1 MEENFFR
8 GLEHNESEIEKETVN
23 IIPLG
28 ILFQDIDLLKGLE
41 DLALD
46 RAAGVDVVAG
56 AGTAVN
62 TATVELSEG
71 TNTNAGAKV
80 DVAGNRGY
88 KKRVSKGGIRGAN
101 GCQVL
106 LTSVDVEPVRV
117 IGSKL
122 FVGASLDNVDPL
134 GDLKL
139 ASALEIGGV
148 GLDEFCRETGSVKW
162 QWRVDGEWSGSSVDR
177 IR

>member
-1 MEENFFR
+1 LY
-8 GLEHNESEIEKETVN
+8 GLFVLLNESHGDTVK
-23 IIPLG
+23 ITTTVLRDSATTLG
-28 ILFQDIDLLKGLE
+28 ILFQNIDLLKGLE

-80 DVAGNRGY
+80 DVAGNRG
-88 KKRVSKGGIRGAN
+88 
-101 GCQVL
+101 
-106 LTSVDVEPVRV
+106 SVDVEPVRV